1 MKTTV
6 KIMILALSL
15 LVAIGGIM
23 VFEKTMVEPPNALKQ
38 VDSYAIELEKNLN
51 LFNQSLSVRQQDSL
65 WLQIMD
71 KIYVFAGESKLTDE
85 VFDHSMDHLWS
96 LYAPLFIDRSF
107 HLFKQSQW
115 DERDHAYMLNVID
128 LLRQA
133 EYGDGSKVLVDTHA
147 ESLKS
152 VEQIITAY
160 RQAKALCSQTNY
172 LGIDNARQRVQ
183 KAEQYATDAWLSYCK
198 SLVNNLKQM
207 KIEIGQSHYRYIE
220 SKVEELSRYGAY
232 TEENYMNTLVPQVNA
247 AVLEYDQQAHSLY
260 GTKQNVD
267 ALWSRARTYY
277 DQATTYYSFITGQP
291 K

>member
-6 KIMILALSL
+6 KIVILALSL

-23 VFEKTMVEPPNALKQ
+23 VFEKTIVEPPKALKQ
-38 VDSYAIELEKNLN
+38 VDSYAIELEKNLG

-85 VFDHSMDHLWS
+85 IFDHSMDRLWS

-115 DERDHAYMLNVID
+115 DERDHLYMLNVID

-133 EYGDGSKVLVDTHA
+133 EHSDGSKVLVNTQA
-147 ESLKS
+147 ESLRS
-152 VEQIITAY
+152 VEQIISTY

-172 LGIDNARQRVQ
+172 MGIANARQRIQ
-183 KAEQYATDAWLSYCK
+183 KAEQYAKDKWLSYCI
-198 SLVNNLKQM
+198 SLVNDLKQL
-207 KIEIGQSHYRYIE
+207 KREIGQSHYHFIE

-232 TEENYMNTLVPQVNA
+232 TEESYMNTLVPQVNA
-247 AVLEYDQQAHSLY
+247 VVLEYDEQAQTLY
-260 GTKQNVD
+260 DSKLSVD
-267 ALWSRARTYY
+267 GLWSRARSYY
-277 DQATTYYSFITGQP
+277 DQAIKYYVATSNL
-291 K
+291 